1 LQLLEKGEDQRRS
14 GAGNAAD
21 GAGSISIASTTLL
34 GGDEAAFSKPV
45 IQWGRAPADIRIF
58 RAPAF
63 ARA

>member
-21 GAGSISIASTTLL
+21 GAGSVSIASTTLL

-45 IQWGRAPADIRIF
+45 IQ
-58 RAPAF
+58 
-63 ARA
+63 